1 MPATVRC
8 WHSKS
13 LVNLTLTRICFIK
26 AVFLSLERR
35 QIREC
40 FRFLLLL
47 QIRFRRSTPSWRG
60 SWPENTQCESG
71 PQSPLSHAQQHLYP
85 TTISLFYLQDWKCAP
100 RPSQNQ
106 EETLHQFDVQRT
118 LLFFSES
125 SNFLLTQKDR
135 LNWWWGPA
143 HNSRRFPLFSLLK
156 YGGGGG
162 GPPDPLPSPLDYYV
176 LAGWRRLRND
186 KSDTR
191 RVN

>member
-1 MPATVRC
+1 MLHPIRLLITWEKTNKRVLPILTAPPNPFQEKYSELAREWTRKYAMWIWPQPPSHTRNNICTRQQSVCSISKIENAHHDPVKIKRRHYTNSTSSA
-8 WHSKS
+8 HS
-13 LVNLTLTRICFIK
+13 
-26 AVFLSLERR
+26 
-35 QIREC
+35 
-40 FRFLLLL
+40 
-47 QIRFRRSTPSWRG
+47 
-60 SWPENTQCESG
+60 
-71 PQSPLSHAQQHLYP
+71 
-85 TTISLFYLQDWKCAP
+85 
-100 RPSQNQ
+100 
-106 EETLHQFDVQRT
+106 
-118 LLFFSES
+118 FFSES
-125 SNFLLTQKDR
+125 SYFLLTQKDR